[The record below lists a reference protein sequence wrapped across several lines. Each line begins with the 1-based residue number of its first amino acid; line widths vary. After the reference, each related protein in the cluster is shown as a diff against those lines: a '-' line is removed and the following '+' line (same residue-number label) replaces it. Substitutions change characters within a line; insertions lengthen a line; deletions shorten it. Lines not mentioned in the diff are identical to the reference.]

1 MKIQGLYTALATPFS
16 KGVVD
21 YGKLRD
27 LVEFQIAGGVD
38 GIVPVGTSGESPTLS
53 MQEHAKV
60 V

>member
-16 KGVVD
+16 KGAVD

-53 MQEHAKV
+53 M
-60 V
+60 